1 MKTSE
6 LKVVMDAIVAH
17 FTGWLVLAP
26 LAGFGFGGL
35 LAIANWIGGF
45 GFGIA
50 KCYVA
55 GWAVACAFFSL
66 EVLLTATRQVE
77 IKHTH
82 VMPSPTM
89 GSFPQGPGMP
99 DLH

>member
-6 LKVVMDAIVAH
+6 LKVVMEAIVSH

-26 LAGFGFGGL
+26 FAGFGFGGL

-45 GFGIA
+45 GFDVA
-50 KCYVA
+50 RCYVA

-66 EVLLTATRQVE
+66 EVIFTATRQIN
-77 IKHTH
+77 IKHEH
-82 VMPSPTM
+82 VMPSGTFP
-89 GSFPQGPGMP
+89 GSMP
-99 DLH
+99 HDLH

>member
-6 LKVVMDAIVAH
+6 LKVVMEAIVAH

-26 LAGFGFGGL
+26 LAGFGFGGM
-35 LAIANWIGGF
+35 LAVANWIGGF
-45 GFGIA
+45 GFGVG

-55 GWAVACAFFSL
+55 GWAVACAFFSI
-66 EVLLTATRQVE
+66 EVLLTAPRQ
-77 IKHTH
+77 IKIRHEH
-82 VMPSPTM
+82 IMPSPTM

-99 DLH
+99 NVH

>member
-6 LKVVMDAIVAH
+6 LKVVMEAIVAH

-26 LAGFGFGGL
+26 LAGFGFGGM

-45 GFGIA
+45 GFGVG

-55 GWAVACAFFSL
+55 GWAVACAFFSI
-66 EVLLTATRQVE
+66 EVLLTE
-77 IKHTH
+77 HI
-82 VMPSPTM
+82 MPSPTM